1 MTEQG
6 KFAKGPFSYGPV
18 AQGPVSDG
26 PVAHGFVAV
35 GGGLL
40 VLVALL
46 CALTG
51 ALSPMANPS
60 DYFASSLTLLPQAAA
75 NLVLAVIGAVT
86 AATGIVAA
94 RRGSAPAP
102 LQVASIG
109 GLLVLLGP
117 GVLAAVGYLPFLLV
131 SALAGDVAPLRT
143 YLSAALVL
151 QLVVVALAVT
161 LLWSWIEQAVR
172 GARDET
178 SNRGLWW
185 TWIAIAAP
193 LVYTVSRVLMAVG
206 IPHLSME
213 NSSAAAGLGLGAAAA
228 GGAVLTWGLIRPWGE
243 RFPRWMIGLAGK
255 RVPVRMAVVPA
266 LGAAVLILAGSRLL
280 LMQMLADN
288 PGIPNHPLVWLPVGL
303 WPLWSFALVAAA
315 MHYRLRRARAEVAIA
330 R

>member
-6 KFAKGPFSYGPV
+6 KFAKGVV
-18 AQGPVSDG
+18 AQGF
-26 PVAHGFVAV
+26 VAHSFVAV
-35 GGGLL
+35 GGGVL
-40 VLVALL
+40 VLVALV
-46 CALTG
+46 CAITG
-51 ALSPMANPS
+51 ALSPMADPS
-60 DYFASSLTLLPQAAA
+60 DFFASSLTLLPQAAA
-75 NLVLAVIGAVT
+75 NLVLALIGAVT
-86 AATGIVAA
+86 TATGLVTA

-102 LQVASIG
+102 LRVASIG

-131 SALAGDVAPLRT
+131 SALAGDVAPLRN
-143 YLSAALVL
+143 YLSPALVL
-151 QLVVVALAVT
+151 QLVVVALVVT
-161 LLWSWIEQAVR
+161 LLLSWIEQAVR
-172 GARDET
+172 ADRGET

-185 TWIAIAAP
+185 TWIAIAVP
-193 LVYTVSRVLMAVG
+193 LVYTVSRVLMAIG
-206 IPHLSME
+206 IPDLSME
-213 NSSAAAGLGLGAAAA
+213 NSSGAAGLGLGAAAA

-266 LGAAVLILAGSRLL
+266 LCAAVLVLAGSRMLL
-280 LMQMLADN
+280 SQMLADN
-288 PGIPNHPLVWLPVGL
+288 PGIPNNVVVWLPIWL